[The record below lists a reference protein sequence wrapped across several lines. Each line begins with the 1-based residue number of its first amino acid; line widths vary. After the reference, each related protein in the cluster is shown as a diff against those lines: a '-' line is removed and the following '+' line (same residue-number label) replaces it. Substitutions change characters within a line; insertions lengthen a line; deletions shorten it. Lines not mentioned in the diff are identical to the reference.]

1 MRDEITYAL
10 DIVSTKVVNSITTN
24 VTNTVSINRHIKK
37 IRYKMDGY
45 ILQTV
50 LVVIIL
56 LFIITIISYH

>member
-10 DIVSTKVVNSITTN
+10 DIVSTKVVNSITIN

-37 IRYKMDGY
+37 IRYKMDCY

>member
-37 IRYKMDGY
+37 IRYKMDCY